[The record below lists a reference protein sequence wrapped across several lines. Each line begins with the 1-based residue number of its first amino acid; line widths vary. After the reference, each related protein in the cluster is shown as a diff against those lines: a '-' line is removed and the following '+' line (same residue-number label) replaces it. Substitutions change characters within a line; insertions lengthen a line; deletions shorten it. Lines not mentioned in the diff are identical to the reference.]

1 MIDISQLENEVE
13 ENKNKSHS
21 ILFSSYNSE
30 LYKNLINNGNNEGD
44 EIIDNE
50 YTNLSANSLRNNIVQ
65 IAKNNINY
73 QEEENNFNRNL
84 DDKRIINDKTE
95 CQFIDIDFN
104 KEIEGIEIKNY
115 INEDDSNGNILDG
128 IDSEKTDTI
137 IDETNNTHSISK
149 NIPIQEIMQKIRGS

>member
-30 LYKNLINNGNNEGD
+30 LYKLINNGNNEGD

-84 DDKRIINDKTE
+84 DDKSIINDKTE